1 VKINGEYCYL
11 SATVTQ
17 KRGQKPELLIIISYN
32 KNEESLLNYRERWQI
47 ETCFK
52 AMKSSGFDIENTHL
66 QNLDRVEKL
75 LCLVMIAFVWCYK
88 VGDYLDRNV
97 TSIKIKNHGHRAKS
111 LIKYGLEYI
120 SNILQNPDQTH

>member
-1 VKINGEYCYL
+1 
-11 SATVTQ
+11 
-17 KRGQKPELLIIISYN
+17 
-32 KNEESLLNYRERWQI
+32 
-47 ETCFK
+47 
-52 AMKSSGFDIENTHL
+52 MKSRGFDIENTHL

-120 SNILQNPDQTH
+120 SNILQNPYRKDFRKILHIFVM